1 MGKVKVLTR
10 LAAIGAAIAGAVF
23 FWRKRQA
30 AHGPSTPSNPT
41 AADTP
46 PSSTKP

>member
-1 MGKVKVLTR
+1 MGKAKVLTR

-30 AHGPSTPSNPT
+30 AQGPTTPSSPT
-41 AADTP
+41 AADKP
-46 PSSTKP
+46 SSSTKP